1 MACYAINTLRRQ
13 HIKILK
19 LAKMMLN
26 RHSNPP
32 RNHEVAAHIHIIV
45 INLRRAAELFAQ
57 IKQQLW
63 HAIYV
68 LYKPG

>member
-1 MACYAINTLRRQ
+1 
-13 HIKILK
+13 
-19 LAKMMLN
+19 MLN